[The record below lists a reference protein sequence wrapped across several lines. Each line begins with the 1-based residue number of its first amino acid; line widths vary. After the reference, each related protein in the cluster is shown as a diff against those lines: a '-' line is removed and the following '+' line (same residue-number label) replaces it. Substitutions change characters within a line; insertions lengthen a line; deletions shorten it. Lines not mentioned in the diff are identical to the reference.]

1 MRIFFTIWAGQ
12 LVSIIGSGLTSF
24 ALGVWVYQRTGSVT
38 QLSLILLFRVLPNL
52 ALSPL
57 AGALVDRWDKRL
69 TMIAAD
75 TGASLS
81 SLAIALLFFTG
92 TLQVWHIY
100 VGVAIA
106 ALFEAFQMPAYL
118 TTVTLLV
125 PEEHYGRSSGL
136 IQLAQASADIVSP
149 ILAGLLMVTV
159 QMQGILFV
167 DFVTYIAAVA
177 ILLPVRL
184 PAVSAA
190 QAGPEKPL
198 LRWEIGEGFRYIV
211 ERPVLVMLT
220 LYFVLVY
227 FLGGIIAAVIE
238 PMVLSFATPD
248 VLGLVLSVA
257 GSGLFAG
264 SLLLSVWGGPARKI
278 DGVLGFCFLFGLF
291 LVVMGLKPAA
301 WLIAASAFG
310 AHFTIPFIN
319 GSNQAIWQSRV
330 VLPLQGRVFAIRQMV
345 TRAAQP
351 VAFIAAGPLADR
363 VFGPLLMPGGGL
375 AGSLGQVMGVGV
387 GRGMGLM
394 FVAAG
399 VLTML
404 LAVGG
409 YLSPVIRRAGKYAR
423 AAEVG

>member
-1 MRIFFTIWAGQ
+1 MRVFFTIWAGQ

-24 ALGVWVYQRTGSVT
+24 ALGVWVYQQTGSVT
-38 QLSLILLFRVLPNL
+38 QLSLILLFRILPNL

-69 TMIAAD
+69 TMIVAD

-81 SLAIALLFFTG
+81 SLGIALLFFTG

-106 ALFEAFQMPAYL
+106 ALFEAFQLPAYL

-149 ILAGLLMVTV
+149 MLAGLLMVTV
-159 QMQGILFV
+159 QMQGILFI
-167 DFVTYIAAVA
+167 DFLTYVAAVA
-177 ILLPVRL
+177 TLLLVRL
-184 PAVSAA
+184 PVVNHIE
-190 QAGPEKPL
+190 AGPEKPL
-198 LRWEIGEGFRYIV
+198 LHREIREGFRYIV
-211 ERPVLVMLT
+211 ERPALVVLT
-220 LYFVLVY
+220 LYFALVY
-227 FLGGIIAAVIE
+227 FLGGIITAVIE
-238 PMVLSFATPD
+238 PMVLAFATPD
-248 VLGLVLSVA
+248 VLGIVLSVA
-257 GSGLFAG
+257 GSGLFVG
-264 SLLLSVWGGPARKI
+264 SLLLSLWGGPARKI

-291 LVVMGLKPAA
+291 LVVMGLKPIA

-330 VLPLQGRVFAIRQMV
+330 ALPLQGRVFAIRQMV

-351 VAFIAAGPLADR
+351 VAFIAAGPLADG

-387 GRGMGLM
+387 GRGLGLM
-394 FVAAG
+394 FVTAG

-404 LAVGG
+404 LAISGC
-409 YLSPVIRRAGKYAR
+409 LSPVLRQ
-423 AAEVG
+423 VDN